1 LLTNVLT
8 YVNKSEF
15 YYKVLPRHLIGL
27 RRASNPKQSKTKEK
41 NIFYDLSKVAKLWQ
55 KQCVLPA

>member
-8 YVNKSEF
+8 HVNKSEF

-41 NIFYDLSKVAKLWQ
+41 NIFYEFV
-55 KQCVLPA
+55 